1 MQTSVKNC
9 HLVAEIHIGSFKLP
23 RDFGQGQTK
32 KGRDRQRTEKA
43 EDCEA
48 IKRLVPSGLALAILS
63 TLEEREAIMELFARF
78 AEATATGPRPSP

>member
-1 MQTSVKNC
+1 MKNC

-63 TLEEREAIMELFARF
+63 TLEERAAGEAIMELFARF
-78 AEATATGPRPSP
+78 AEATATGPPPSP